1 LHHDRLYESC
11 QNQRRNQNVTRKVFN
26 DAVDLIF
33 LVFTRHQRTPMKF
46 VKRSLFGLALVTALA
61 GCGGSSTSISGS
73 PSTPPSNTYKRT
85 IIMVWDGLR
94 PDSINQVDTPNLYS
108 LRANGV
114 EFADNHSVYPT
125 FTMMNGQSFASG
137 STPGPAV
144 ANSFAGTGSGFYGNT
159 FWQPNTSLTSGV
171 QNGGATV
178 SVGSVVTVPNLYIEP
193 VFTEDHL
200 ILDNLNTYYQN
211 SGDVGLLLVKSL
223 FATAQSSGLTTATVG
238 KAGAAYIQDFTQSN
252 SVNRYFLDENSVRP
266 ASLINEMISAGM
278 AIPADTQYDPQY
290 AGTNDPTGTAGGLA
304 SYMAKQT
311 PLSPT
316 YRAGANQFASLSF
329 DSNGLLALNANDPSD
344 TFQGAPE
351 DSSNKYM
358 MQVYT
363 NLILPKH
370 APDLSL
376 IWFRTPDNV
385 EHAFGPGSPNAIAGL
400 RSQDARL
407 GELIAALRN
416 NGMDTTTN
424 IIVVSDHGHSSVA
437 GPAQTFPLRKMVANS
452 ASNPIATTGVVNG
465 KIANTGSAIGAV
477 TTNTYSYRCTAT
489 SQDPTKTSTFGVQSA
504 QAGCTAAN
512 VTTTTDSGYSF
523 SGDIR
528 IADILYYRGINV
540 YDGANCATTPMV
552 GLTNA
557 GTPVVPLKKDLAGT
571 VCAAGALY
579 MANSATPPNGIT
591 PRANFVLPSKSAA
604 FDAISTNQ
612 GGSDFIYVPSHDAN
626 IVSNIVKFLQ
636 QRPEFG
642 AIFVDSRYLPGGSNA
657 PATAIA
663 GVLPMKAVNLENSV
677 RQNKGQPDIVVSFN
691 WSGVMVNTTSTIA
704 SGTTSVNYY
713 GLPVT
718 ASAPHMV
725 QGMPG
730 TTYESYT
737 SNHGMHGSMG
747 TTDVH
752 NTLIANGPA
761 FQRGIRVTN
770 PSGNIDVAPT
780 VAYILGTS
788 MASTAQGRVLNE
800 GLNYPATSVSPTVVA
815 SVLTPSNWG
824 VAVTATGL
832 KHESFTDQTGA
843 TPALAVNGD
852 PVDLTAGTYTINL
865 GVKDLTV
872 NGQTYRYFD
881 YAQAVRK

>member
-1 LHHDRLYESC
+1 
-11 QNQRRNQNVTRKVFN
+11 
-26 DAVDLIF
+26 
-33 LVFTRHQRTPMKF
+33 MKYL
-46 VKRSLFGLALVTALA
+46 KWSLLGLALTAALV
-61 GCGGSSTSISGS
+61 GCGGSTNSISGS
-73 PSTPPSNTYKRT
+73 ASTPPASTYKRT

-94 PDSINQVDTPNLYS
+94 PDSINPTDTPNLYS

-137 STPGPAV
+137 SAPGPAD

-159 FWQPNTSLTSGV
+159 FWQPNPSLTSGI
-171 QNGGATV
+171 QNGSATI
-178 SVGSVVTVPNLYIEP
+178 SAGSVPTVANLYIEP

-223 FATAQSSGLTTATVG
+223 FATAQSSGLTTATIG

-252 SVNRYFLDENSVRP
+252 SVNRYFMDENSVRP
-266 ASLINEMISAGM
+266 ASLVNEMIAAGM
-278 AIPADTQYDPQY
+278 SIPADTQFDPQY
-290 AGTNDPTGTAGGLA
+290 AGANDPTGTAGGLA
-304 SYMAKQT
+304 TYMAKQNI
-311 PLSPT
+311 PSPT

-329 DSNGLLALNANDPSD
+329 DPNAALALNANDPSD
-344 TFQGAPE
+344 NVQGAPE
-351 DSSNKYM
+351 DFSNKYM

-416 NGMDTTTN
+416 NGMDTSTN

-452 ASNPIATTGVVNG
+452 SLNPSPITNVVNG
-465 KIANTGSAIGAV
+465 KIANTGSAIGDV
-477 TTNTYSYRCTAT
+477 TTNTASYRCTAT
-489 SQDPTKTSTFGVQSA
+489 SQDPTKASTFGVQAA
-504 QAGCTAAN
+504 QSGCTAAN
-512 VTTTTDSGYSF
+512 VTTNSNTGYSF

-528 IADILYYRGINV
+528 IADVLYYRGINV
-540 YDGANCATTPMV
+540 YDGANCAATPMV
-552 GLTNA
+552 GLTST
-557 GTPVVPLKKDLAGT
+557 GTPIVPLKKDVAGT
-571 VCAAGALY
+571 VCAAGTLY
-579 MANSATPPNGIT
+579 MANSATPPNGIS
-591 PRANFVLPSKSAA
+591 PRANFVLPSKSTA
-604 FDAISTNQ
+604 FDAIATNQ
-612 GGSDFIYVPSHDAN
+612 GGSDFIYVPSHDAS
-626 IVSNIVKFLQ
+626 IVAKIVKSLQ

-642 AIFVDSRYLPGGSNA
+642 AIFVDSRYLPGGANA
-657 PATAIA
+657 PTTAIA
-663 GVLPMKAVNLENSV
+663 GVLPMKAVNLENAT
-677 RQNKGQPDIVVSFN
+677 RKDKGQPDIVVSFN
-691 WSGVMVNTTSTIA
+691 WSGLMVNTTSTIA

-718 ASAPHMV
+718 MTAPHTV

-730 TTYESYT
+730 TTYESYAG
-737 SNHGMHGSMG
+737 NHGMHGSMG

-788 MASTAQGRVLNE
+788 MATTAQGRVLNE
-800 GLNYPATSVSPTVVA
+800 GLNYPATTASPTVV
-815 SVLTPSNWG
+815 SSILTPSTWG
-824 VAVTATGL
+824 VGVTASGL
-832 KHESFTDQTGA
+832 IHESFTDQTGG
-843 TPALAVNGD
+843 TRALTANGD
-852 PVDLTAGTYTINL
+852 PADLTAGTYTINM